1 MMTEMNGS
9 EAVLARLEAL
19 DALARAQEAR
29 IASLES
35 QAGHHTAARATR
47 TVVAD
52 PMAPLTI
59 REPKRPSD
67 SRS

>member
-1 MMTEMNGS
+1 MMTETTGY
-9 EAVLARLEAL
+9 EAVFARLNAL
-19 DALARAQEAR
+19 EALARAQEAR

-59 REPKRPSD
+59 RGPKRPSD

>member
-9 EAVLARLEAL
+9 EVVLARLEAL

-35 QAGHHTAARATR
+35 QAGQHTAARATR